1 MNLSEKLTQGAGIA
15 FAYAGGVAALWLGG
29 LCTLIALIIWS
40 ISGFSLPLA
49 AFIGIF
55 GLAPLGTGFWL
66 FKRGKVLRDI
76 LKVKLQKE
84 TVRKL
89 AFQKQGRLTPKDLAR
104 AQGWG
109 EEKALN
115 MLKNLAAED
124 PERMTLQL
132 NYESGEIYFDFS
144 DILESIEARKQYQ
157 ALPLSNT
164 LGEKAVDIAM
174 ILGKTIDT
182 FQDYIE
188 MTRETVS
195 HQQHEKREERYRVKI
210 ERFLDELEELKNQS
224 SH

>member
-29 LCTLIALIIWS
+29 LCTLFSLIFWG

-49 AFIGIF
+49 LFFAIF

-66 FKRGKVLRDI
+66 FKRGKVLREI

-104 AQGWG
+104 AQNWG

-115 MLKNLAAED
+115 VLKNLAAED

-144 DILESIEARKQYQ
+144 DILESVDARKQYQ
-157 ALPLSNT
+157 ALPLSNA

-174 ILGKTIDT
+174 MLGKTIDT
-182 FQDYIE
+182 FQDYVE

-195 HQQHEKREERYRVKI
+195 HQQHEKREERYRAKI
-210 ERFLDELEELKNQS
+210 ERFLDEIEELKQQRP
-224 SH
+224 

>member
-1 MNLSEKLTQGAGIA
+1 MNLSEKLTKGAGIA

-29 LCTLIALIIWS
+29 LCTLLSLIIWG
-40 ISGFSLPLA
+40 IAGFSLPLA
-49 AFIGIF
+49 VFLGIF

-89 AFQKQGRLTPKDLAR
+89 AFQKHGRLTPKDLAK

-132 NYESGEIYFDFS
+132 DYDSGEIYFDFS
-144 DILESIEARKQYQ
+144 DILQTIEARKQYQ

-182 FQDYIE
+182 FQDYVE
-188 MTRETVS
+188 MTRETAS
-195 HQQHEKREERYRVKI
+195 HQQHEKREERYRAKI
-210 ERFLDELEELKNQS
+210 ERFLDEIEELKSQTVD
-224 SH
+224 

>member
-1 MNLSEKLTQGAGIA
+1 MNFSEKLTQGAGIA

-29 LCTLIALIIWS
+29 LCTLFSLIFWG

-49 AFIGIF
+49 LFFAIF

-66 FKRGKVLRDI
+66 FRRGKVLRDL

-115 MLKNLAAED
+115 VLKNLAAED

-144 DILESIEARKQYQ
+144 DILESVDARKQYQ
-157 ALPLSNT
+157 ALPLSNA

-182 FQDYIE
+182 FQDYVE

-195 HQQHEKREERYRVKI
+195 HQQHEKREERYRAKI
-210 ERFLDELEELKNQS
+210 ERFLNEIEELKQQP
-224 SH
+224 

>member
-29 LCTLIALIIWS
+29 LCTLFSLIFWG

-49 AFIGIF
+49 LFFAIF

-66 FKRGKVLRDI
+66 FKRGKVLREI

-115 MLKNLAAED
+115 VLKNLAAED

-144 DILESIEARKQYQ
+144 DILESVDARKQYQ
-157 ALPLSNT
+157 ALPLSNA

-174 ILGKTIDT
+174 MLGKTIDT
-182 FQDYIE
+182 FQDYVE

-195 HQQHEKREERYRVKI
+195 HQQHEKREERYRAKI
-210 ERFLDELEELKNQS
+210 ERFLDEIEELKQQRP
-224 SH
+224 

>member
-15 FAYAGGVAALWLGG
+15 FAYAGGVAAIWLGG
-29 LCTLIALIIWS
+29 LCTLISLIVWGVGGFSIPLALI
-40 ISGFSLPLA
+40 FA
-49 AFIGIF
+49 IF
-55 GLAPLGTGFWL
+55 GLAPLGTGIWL
-66 FKRGKVLRDI
+66 FRRGKVLRDL

-104 AQGWG
+104 AQNWG

-115 MLKNLAAED
+115 ALKNLAAED

-144 DILESIEARKQYQ
+144 DILESLEARKQYQ
-157 ALPLSNT
+157 ALPLSNA
-164 LGEKAVDIAM
+164 LGDKAVDIAM

-182 FQDYIE
+182 FQDYVE

-195 HQQHEKREERYRVKI
+195 QQRHEKREERYRAKI
-210 ERFLDELEELKNQS
+210 ERFLDEIETLKNQAAD
-224 SH
+224 

>member
-29 LCTLIALIIWS
+29 LCTLFSLIFWG

-49 AFIGIF
+49 LFFAIF

-66 FKRGKVLRDI
+66 FRRGKVLRDL

-104 AQGWG
+104 EQGWG

-115 MLKNLAAED
+115 VLKNLAAED

-132 NYESGEIYFDFS
+132 NYDSGEIYFDFS
-144 DILESIEARKQYQ
+144 DILESVEARKQYQ
-157 ALPLSNT
+157 ALPLSNA

-182 FQDYIE
+182 FQDYVE

-195 HQQHEKREERYRVKI
+195 HQQHEKREERYRAKI
-210 ERFLDELEELKNQS
+210 ERFLNEIEELKQQP
-224 SH
+224 

>member
-1 MNLSEKLTQGAGIA
+1 M
-15 FAYAGGVAALWLGG
+15 
-29 LCTLIALIIWS
+29 
-40 ISGFSLPLA
+40 
-49 AFIGIF
+49 
-55 GLAPLGTGFWL
+55 
-66 FKRGKVLRDI
+66 LRDI

-115 MLKNLAAED
+115 VLKNLAAED
-124 PERMTLQL
+124 PERMVLQL
-132 NYESGEIYFDFS
+132 NYDSGEIYFDFS
-144 DILESIEARKQYQ
+144 DILESLEARKQYQ
-157 ALPLSNT
+157 ALPLSNA

-182 FQDYIE
+182 FQDYVE

-195 HQQHEKREERYRVKI
+195 HQQHEKREERYRAKI
-210 ERFLDELEELKNQS
+210 ERFLDELEELKNPS
-224 SH
+224 SN

>member
-15 FAYAGGVAALWLGG
+15 FAYAGGVAALWLGSVVTLG
-29 LCTLIALIIWS
+29 SLIAAGAGWLNIWLVLIW
-40 ISGFSLPLA
+40 GL
-49 AFIGIF
+49 F
-55 GLAPLGTGFWL
+55 GAAPLGTGFWL
-66 FKRGKVLRDI
+66 FKRGKVLREI

-104 AQGWG
+104 AQNWG

-115 MLKNLAAED
+115 VLKNLAAED

-144 DILESIEARKQYQ
+144 DILESVDARKQYQ
-157 ALPLSNT
+157 ALPLSNA

-174 ILGKTIDT
+174 MLGKTIDT
-182 FQDYIE
+182 FQDYVE

-195 HQQHEKREERYRVKI
+195 HQQHEKREERYRAKI
-210 ERFLDELEELKNQS
+210 ERFLNEIEELKQQQP
-224 SH
+224 

>member
-29 LCTLIALIIWS
+29 LCTLISLIIWG
-40 ISGFSLPLA
+40 IAGFSLPLA
-49 AFIGIF
+49 MFLGIF

-66 FKRGKVLRDI
+66 FRRGKVLRDL

-104 AQGWG
+104 AQGWS

-124 PERMTLQL
+124 PERMVLQL
-132 NYESGEIYFDFS
+132 NYDSGEIYFDFS
-144 DILESIEARKQYQ
+144 DILESLEARKQYQ

-182 FQDYIE
+182 FQDYVE

-195 HQQHEKREERYRVKI
+195 HQQHEKREERYRAKI
-210 ERFLDELEELKNQS
+210 ERFLDELEELKNPS
-224 SH
+224 SN

>member
-29 LCTLIALIIWS
+29 LCTLFSLIFWG

-49 AFIGIF
+49 LFFAIF
-55 GLAPLGTGFWL
+55 GAAPLGTGFWL
-66 FKRGKVLRDI
+66 FRRGKVLRDL
-76 LKVKLQKE
+76 LKVRLQKE

-144 DILESIEARKQYQ
+144 DILESVEARKQYQ
-157 ALPLSNT
+157 ALPLSNA

-182 FQDYIE
+182 FQDYVE

-195 HQQHEKREERYRVKI
+195 HQQHEKREERYRAKI
-210 ERFLDELEELKNQS
+210 ERFLNEIEELKQQP
-224 SH
+224 